1 MCCRTARC
9 WRMARPRA
17 HTQPARWLRV
27 REAER
32 ARDVCSVPAATA
44 ARAAAAERAALGACA
59 ERSAGSEAGCEAR
72 ARHDHR
78 DGDPGA
84 QRLLTSAAQHSCSP
98 ALLGTARARFAK
110 RLSRWLHFLS
120 QLCLSLAPPSLR
132 LPSLSLA
139 LSLFSPVPFAC
150 DSQRLSVNVSRSAQD
165 LQRGTSQ
172 RSLPEPDV
180 ATQVSPSSTVDPA
193 TILWVL
199 GRVYGILSLTDGIL
213 WPTWG
218 SSGPVGTN
226 RDERAEDPKRAED
239 PRRAGGSQTDHRPT
253 YTEATVRRPRMP

>member
-1 MCCRTARC
+1 MGGAALRRRLGPMCCRTGRC

-98 ALLGTARARFAK
+98 ALLGNSTFRETT
-110 RLSRWLHFLS
+110 
-120 QLCLSLAPPSLR
+120 LSLAPFSVAALPLPRPSFLASSFPLPRFVVVLSRSVSLR
-132 LPSLSLA
+132 QPTSL
-139 LSLFSPVPFAC
+139 C
-150 DSQRLSVNVSRSAQD
+150 QRLSLCARSAA
-165 LQRGTSQ
+165 RYAQ

-199 GRVYGILSLTDGIL
+199 GRVYGILSGLTDGIL

-218 SSGPVGTN
+218 SSA
-226 RDERAEDPKRAED
+226 R
-239 PRRAGGSQTDHRPT
+239 
-253 YTEATVRRPRMP
+253 

>member
-1 MCCRTARC
+1 MLLST
-9 WRMARPRA
+9 
-17 HTQPARWLRV
+17 PARQRF
-27 REAER
+27 
-32 ARDVCSVPAATA
+32 SAT
-44 ARAAAAERAALGACA
+44 
-59 ERSAGSEAGCEAR
+59 
-72 ARHDHR
+72 
-78 DGDPGA
+78 
-84 QRLLTSAAQHSCSP
+84 
-98 ALLGTARARFAK
+98 ARFAK
-110 RLSRWLHFLS
+110 RLFRWLHFLS

-165 LQRGTSQ
+165 LQRTYAQ

-199 GRVYGILSLTDGIL
+199 GRVYGILSGLTDGIL

-218 SSGPVGTN
+218 SSGPLGTN
-226 RDERAEDPKRAED
+226 RDERARGSQNGPED
-239 PRRAGGSQTDHRPT
+239 PRRAGGSQPRPHEAGKLAPWERNYPRKPPRPQVPGRTGHRIPARKVVAR
-253 YTEATVRRPRMP
+253 YVPSWFVCQFASQPSLWRSRGACSATGYAACGRRR

>member
-1 MCCRTARC
+1 MLLST
-9 WRMARPRA
+9 
-17 HTQPARWLRV
+17 PARQRF
-27 REAER
+27 
-32 ARDVCSVPAATA
+32 SAT
-44 ARAAAAERAALGACA
+44 
-59 ERSAGSEAGCEAR
+59 
-72 ARHDHR
+72 
-78 DGDPGA
+78 
-84 QRLLTSAAQHSCSP
+84 
-98 ALLGTARARFAK
+98 ARFAK
-110 RLSRWLHFLS
+110 RLFRWLHFLS

-165 LQRGTSQ
+165 LQRTYAQ

-199 GRVYGILSLTDGIL
+199 GRVYGILSGLTDGIL
-213 WPTWG
+213 WPTCLG
-218 SSGPVGTN
+218 ILGPVGTN

-239 PRRAGGSQTDHRPT
+239 GPRIPDGPKDPRPTNRPT